1 MPSRLVRWSDAAQR
15 DLDHIVDYIATD
27 SALDAERVL
36 ARLQQQAGSLEQF
49 AERGRRIPELASR
62 KRALRANW
70 RELTVRPWRI
80 VYAIENGGVMVLAVV
95 DGRRDFLEWL
105 ARRSP
110 SDLST
115 PR

>member
-1 MPSRLVRWSDAAQR
+1 MRWSDAAHR

-62 KRALRANW
+62 KRELRANW